1 MLTETLRFTSV
12 KPNIKIIWWV
22 RLKFPVLSF
31 HGVSSPPPPF
41 RAQQSLLLFCC
52 ALQKCVLGWVR
63 AGLPGSSVT
72 AFGSHQTAGKN
83 AYCWGLAAPFTHLE
97 GSPSDSLV
105 TPWDC
110 FFLNRRIIE
119 NIQLERTSGGHLVQ
133 SPAQSFTI
141 TSGCLRSWPAELLK
155 ISKRCHSNLGHL
167 FQYLTFT
174 EKNFLKSACPI
185 HIHGLSLFL
194 CLPVSHLSVFNIQ
207 SYTCGPS
214 RDVFMCPLQRF
225 CFGTFSAVSPLSGH
239 HSCPTVF
246 QKRTS
251 DCKTRKN
258 TFKNILRTECR

>member
-1 MLTETLRFTSV
+1 MGQNELPAGSCASVHGGRHKGVTGASGQTCGAHRVNMLTETLRFTSV

-105 TPWDC
+105 IPWDC

-119 NIQLERTSGGHLVQ
+119 NIRLERTSGGHLVQ

-141 TSGCLRSWPAELLK
+141 T
-155 ISKRCHSNLGHL
+155 
-167 FQYLTFT
+167 
-174 EKNFLKSACPI
+174 
-185 HIHGLSLFL
+185 
-194 CLPVSHLSVFNIQ
+194 
-207 SYTCGPS
+207 
-214 RDVFMCPLQRF
+214 
-225 CFGTFSAVSPLSGH
+225 
-239 HSCPTVF
+239 
-246 QKRTS
+246 
-251 DCKTRKN
+251 
-258 TFKNILRTECR
+258 